1 MWKIFR
7 VCTKRN
13 VIRAFKKIK
22 IKKIIKLNR
31 NYYLFICLFVL
42 LYLFLYLLLRRKD
55 LFIIVKMLFLSE
67 DNIK

>member
-31 NYYLFICLFVL
+31 NYYLFIC
-42 LYLFLYLLLRRKD
+42 
-55 LFIIVKMLFLSE
+55 FIIFIFISSFKKKGLIHYS
-67 DNIK
+67 